1 MFMYTV
7 IIFSIL
13 LQFAAAF
20 LAVRL
25 VWITKTT
32 ISWLFIATAIF
43 LMALRRCFTFFEW
56 YMREQAIMPLD
67 ISSETIGLATSMFM
81 LVGVA
86 LIAPLFLDIKRSEQ
100 DLKERVEE
108 KTVQLRDAIDDLQL
122 ELFERQQA
130 EEALR
135 KSEERF
141 RTLAEFTYDWEYW
154 LSPEGH
160 YNYISPSVERITGY
174 SRDQFL
180 QEPGLLERITHPDDQ
195 ELVNQHVLAE
205 PTSLKSHMVEFRIIT
220 KDGEERWISHVCQPV
235 SSVDGRNLGRRVS
248 NRDVT
253 PRKRAEAAKIQL
265 ESQLR
270 QAQKMEAIGTLAG
283 GIAHDFNNIL
293 SPIIMYTE
301 IALKSTRDEDLRPY
315 LDQVLKS
322 SRRASDLVK
331 QILAISR
338 QTEPQPIIMQLG
350 PLVKET
356 LKLLRASFPAT
367 IELRQHLVPSGDW
380 ILADPTE
387 IYQVVMNLCTN
398 AAHAMA
404 DMNGVLD
411 VSLDL
416 VDLKEEQSA
425 FGMNIKPGAY
435 VRFSVKDT
443 GHGIPPEVLD
453 RIFEPYFTTKE
464 IGQGTGL
471 GLALVHSVVQACN
484 GGITV
489 VSEPHQGT
497 TFHIFFPRIQAE
509 VLSESEDITPLPQ
522 GCERVLLVDD
532 EADIVSAVQTFLG
545 QAGYKVVPFTDS
557 RKALAA
563 FQTSPENFDL
573 VITDLTMP
581 HLTGLDLARELLQL
595 RPHLPIIIC
604 TGYGDPVTIEKIKPM
619 GIREIIFKPII
630 PRNLAE
636 AIHRVLNLKPG

>member
-1 MFMYTV
+1 MPVYA
-7 IIFSIL
+7 IIIISIL

-25 VWITKTT
+25 VWITKKT
-32 ISWLFIATAIF
+32 ISWLFIAAAIF

-56 YMREQAIMPLD
+56 YMREQAVLPLD

-86 LIAPLFLDIKRSEQ
+86 LIAPLFLNIKRSEQ
-100 DLKERVEE
+100 DLRVCVDE
-108 KTVQLRDAIDDLQL
+108 KTAQLRDAIDDLQL

-154 LSPEGH
+154 LSPEGR

-174 SRDQFL
+174 SRDHFL

-205 PTSLKSHMVEFRIIT
+205 PASLKSHMVEFRIIT

-235 SSVDGRNLGRRVS
+235 SGIDGRNLGRRVS
-248 NRDVT
+248 NRDVSQ
-253 PRKRAEAAKIQL
+253 RKRAEKERTQL

-338 QTEPQPIIMQLG
+338 QTEPQRIIMQLG
-350 PLVKET
+350 PMVKET
-356 LKLLRASFPAT
+356 LKLLRASFPST
-367 IELRQHLVPSGDW
+367 IELRQHLAPGGDW
-380 ILADPTE
+380 LLADPTE

-416 VDLKEEQSA
+416 VDLNEEQSA
-425 FGMNIKPGAY
+425 FGMTIKPGAY

-443 GHGIPPEVLD
+443 GHGMPPEVLE

-464 IGQGTGL
+464 IGRGTGL
-471 GLALVHSVVQACN
+471 GLALVHSIVQACN

-489 VSEPHQGT
+489 VSEPGRGT
-497 TFHIFFPRIQAE
+497 TFHIFFPRIKAE
-509 VLSESEDITPLPQ
+509 DFGESDDITPLPQ
-522 GCERVLLVDD
+522 GCERILLVDD
-532 EADIVSAVQTFLG
+532 EADIVSAVQIFLG

-557 RKALAA
+557 REAWAA
-563 FQTSPENFDL
+563 FQTSPEDFDL

-581 HLTGLDLARELLQL
+581 HLTGLDLARELLRL

-604 TGYGDPVTIEKIKPM
+604 TGYGDPVTKEKIKTM

-630 PRNLAE
+630 PRDLAE
-636 AIHRVLNLKPG
+636 TIRRVLNANQG

>member
-1 MFMYTV
+1 VYAV
-7 IIFSIL
+7 IIISIL
-13 LQFAAAF
+13 LQFAAAI

-32 ISWLFIATAIF
+32 ISWLFIAAAIF
-43 LMALRRCFTFFEW
+43 LMALRRCFTFYEW
-56 YMREQAIMPLD
+56 YVHEQAGLPLD
-67 ISSETIGLATSMFM
+67 ISSETIGLATSLFM
-81 LVGVA
+81 LAGVA
-86 LIAPLFLDIKRSEQ
+86 LIAPLFLDIKRSKQ
-100 DLKERVEE
+100 GLQERVKE
-108 KTVQLRDAIDDLQL
+108 KTAQLKDAIDDLQL

-154 LSPEGH
+154 LSPEGY

-174 SRDQFL
+174 SREQFL
-180 QEPGLLERITHPDDQ
+180 QEPGLLERITHPDDR
-195 ELVNQHVLAE
+195 ERVNQHVLAE
-205 PTSLKSHMVEFRIIT
+205 PASEESHTVEFRIIT
-220 KDGEERWISHVCQPV
+220 KNGEDRWISHVCQPV
-235 SSVDGRNLGRRVS
+235 SSVEGRNLGRRVT
-248 NRDVT
+248 NRNVT
-253 PRKRAEAAKIQL
+253 RRKKAEAEKTQL

-301 IALKSTRDEDLRPY
+301 IALKTSQDEDLRPY

-322 SRRASDLVK
+322 SRRASDLVR

-338 QTEPQPIIMQLG
+338 QTEPQRIIMQLG

-367 IELRQHLVPSGDW
+367 IDLRQRLAPNGDW

-404 DMNGVLD
+404 DMNGVLE

-425 FGMNIKPGAY
+425 FGMTIKPGAY

-443 GHGIPPEVLD
+443 GHGISPEVLE

-464 IGQGTGL
+464 IGHGTGL
-471 GLALVHSVVQACN
+471 GLALVHSIVQACN
-484 GGITV
+484 GGVTV
-489 VSEPHQGT
+489 ISKPGRGT
-497 TFHIFFPRIQAE
+497 TFQIYFPRLKAE
-509 VLSESEDITPLPQ
+509 ALAELDNITPVPR
-522 GCERVLLVDD
+522 GCERILLVDD
-532 EADIVSAVQTFLG
+532 EADIVSAVQTYLG
-545 QAGYKVVPFTDS
+545 QAGYTVAPFTDS
-557 RKALAA
+557 REALAA
-563 FQTSPENFDL
+563 FQSGPSDFDL

-581 HLTGLDLARELLQL
+581 HLTGLDLAQELLRL
-595 RPHLPIIIC
+595 SPRLPIIIT
-604 TGYGDPVTIEKIKPM
+604 TGYGDPGTIDKIKAM

-630 PRNLAE
+630 PRDLAE
-636 AIHRVLNLKPG
+636 AIRRVLNVP

>member
-1 MFMYTV
+1 VYSV
-7 IIFSIL
+7 IIISIF

-32 ISWLFIATAIF
+32 ISWLFIAAAIF
-43 LMALRRCFTFFEW
+43 LMALRRCFTFYEW
-56 YMREQAIMPLD
+56 YMHEQAVLPLD

-100 DLKERVEE
+100 DLQERVEE
-108 KTVQLRDAIDDLQL
+108 KTAQLRDAIDDLQQ
-122 ELFERQQA
+122 ELVKRQQA
-130 EEALR
+130 KEALR

-180 QEPGLLERITHPDDQ
+180 EEPGLLERITHPDDQ

-220 KDGEERWISHVCQPV
+220 KNGEERWISHVCQPV
-235 SSVDGRNLGRRVS
+235 SSVEGRNLGRRVS
-248 NRDVT
+248 NRDVSQ
-253 PRKRAEAAKIQL
+253 RKKAEAEKTQL
-265 ESQLR
+265 EFQLR

-301 IALKSTRDEDLRPY
+301 IALKTTRDEDLRPY

-338 QTEPQPIIMQLG
+338 QTEPQRIIMQLS
-350 PLVKET
+350 PIVKET
-356 LKLLRASFPAT
+356 LKLLRASFPST
-367 IELRQHLVPSGDW
+367 IEFRQHLVPGGDW

-425 FGMNIKPGAY
+425 FGMNMKPGAY

-443 GHGIPPEVLD
+443 GHGMPSEVLE

-464 IGQGTGL
+464 IGHGTGL

-489 VSEPHQGT
+489 VSEPGQGT
-497 TFHIFFPRIQAE
+497 TFHIFFPCIKAEDLGEPDDIASLPRGHERI
-509 VLSESEDITPLPQ
+509 
-522 GCERVLLVDD
+522 LLVDD
-532 EADIVSAVQTFLG
+532 EVDIVSAVQTFLG
-545 QAGYKVVPFTDS
+545 QAGYKVIPFTDS
-557 RKALAA
+557 QEALAA
-563 FQTSPENFDL
+563 FQASPGDFDL

-630 PRNLAE
+630 PRDLAE
-636 AIHRVLNLKPG
+636 AIRRALNFNQG